1 MVNIYVLSMEENT
14 FLVEHI
20 KRQIEKQRVG
30 DRIMTKFSDEFIAK
44 VKTQKYTLDDVAD
57 HFGITESQARR
68 ILYVKPTKP
77 KEHISEVQTYQ
88 R

>member
-1 MVNIYVLSMEENT
+1 
-14 FLVEHI
+14 
-20 KRQIEKQRVG
+20 
-30 DRIMTKFSDEFIAK
+30 MTKFSTEFIDK
-44 VKTQKYTLDDVAD
+44 VKTHWEENKGKVKYVAETGVHFKRKTSKKYTLDDVAD

-77 KEHISEVQTYQ
+77 KEHISEVRTYQ